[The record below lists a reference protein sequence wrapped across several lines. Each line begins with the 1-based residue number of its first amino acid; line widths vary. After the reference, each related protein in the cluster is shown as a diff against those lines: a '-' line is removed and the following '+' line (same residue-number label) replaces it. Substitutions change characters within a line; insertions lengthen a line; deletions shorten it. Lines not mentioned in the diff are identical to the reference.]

1 MLKPLLRLSLFILIL
16 GFGFSIGTL
25 LEGTIPLTVVS
36 EIRSIPSDSKLELVA
51 NTLLFARNYRLT
63 IQVQDGEAI
72 NCVFI
77 LIGGIFQLEKISTF
91 GFIEHGVLPLR
102 GFYNL
107 TIINPNIEQ
116 VTVRVSL
123 DLYNQ
128 DQQQFLF
135 GQIVFSIGFI
145 FTLVLTV
152 QNWRKEAL
160 QAN

>member
-1 MLKPLLRLSLFILIL
+1 M
-16 GFGFSIGTL
+16 
-25 LEGTIPLTVVS
+25 
-36 EIRSIPSDSKLELVA
+36 
-51 NTLLFARNYRLT
+51 
-63 IQVQDGEAI
+63 
-72 NCVFI
+72 
-77 LIGGIFQLEKISTF
+77 
-91 GFIEHGVLPLR
+91 R

-128 DQQQFLF
+128 DQQQFLI

-145 FTLVLTV
+145 FTLVLAV